1 MVTFY
6 CEGCGETL
14 KKNQLE
20 KHSFGCRGPF
30 TCIDCSTTFHGN
42 DHKGHTSCMTEAE
55 KYQGKLYKPTKKE
68 LKLQKKNNNS
78 NSNSSD
84 GKIISNNTTAKSET
98 VKIDKVENVK
108 APEETT
114 KTEEKKSKKRKLA
127 ETVIETKD
135 KTTNGKDENHED
147 SKSSIKW
154 KRSIR
159 VVLKK
164 TENGEMPLE
173 ELKEEVKKY
182 MAEKYPNQLLIDN
195 EFSDTFEQKVRDFDI
210 IVRLNKKA
218 KTE

>member
-20 KHSFGCRGPF
+20 KHSFRCRGPF

-68 LKLQKKNNNS
+68 LKLQKNNNH
-78 NSNSSD
+78 NNANSSD
-84 GKIISNNTTAKSET
+84 SNNKTAKSEP

-108 APEETT
+108 AEETT

-127 ETVIETKD
+127 ETAIETKD
-135 KTTNGKDENHED
+135 STTPTNGKDENHEN
-147 SKSSIKW
+147 SSINW

-164 TENGEMPLE
+164 TENGEMPLQ
-173 ELKEEVKKY
+173 ELKGEVKKY
-182 MAEKYPNQLLIDN
+182 ITEKYPNQILPDS
-195 EFSDTFEQKVRDFDI
+195 EFTDIFEQKVRDFDI